1 MSFAKEISTFGV
13 KTKEQMDFFVFTI
26 CTEIGSGIVLKT
38 PVAEENGGRARG
50 NWLPSLDVPE
60 NGVTTRIDPTG
71 ASVLSEIQALAK
83 QASGRI
89 FYLSNNLPYIRH
101 LEYGLYGQPPGSA
114 NGPKTIGGYSK
125 QAPAGMVRLTINEV
139 VRHYS

>member
-1 MSFAKEISTFGV
+1 MSFAKEISTFGI

-26 CTEIGSGIVLKT
+26 CTEIGQGVVLKT
-38 PVAEENGGRARG
+38 PADTGRARG
-50 NWLPSLDVPE
+50 NWMPSLDVPD
-60 NGVTTRIDPTG
+60 GTVTTRVDPSG
-71 ASVLSEIQALAK
+71 GGVLSEIQALAK

-125 QAPAGMVRLTINEV
+125 QAPAGMVRITVNEV

>member
-26 CTEIGSGIVLKT
+26 CTEIGQGVVLKT
-38 PVAEENGGRARG
+38 PVDTGRARG
-50 NWLPSLDVPE
+50 NWMPSLDVPD
-60 NGVTTRIDPTG
+60 GTISTRVDPSG
-71 ASVLSEIQALAK
+71 GSAIAEIQALAK

-125 QAPAGMVRLTINEV
+125 KAPAGMVRLTINEV

>member
-26 CTEIGSGIVLKT
+26 CTEIGQGVVLKT
-38 PVAEENGGRARG
+38 PVDTGRARG
-50 NWLPSLDVPE
+50 NWMPSLDVPD
-60 NGVTTRIDPTG
+60 GTISTRVDPSG
-71 ASVLSEIQALAK
+71 GSAIAEIQALAK

-101 LEYGLYGQPPGSA
+101 LEYGLYGQPQGSA
-114 NGPKTIGGYSK
+114 NGPKTIGGFSK
-125 QAPAGMVRLTINEV
+125 QAPAGMVRTTINQV
-139 VRHYS
+139 VRSYS